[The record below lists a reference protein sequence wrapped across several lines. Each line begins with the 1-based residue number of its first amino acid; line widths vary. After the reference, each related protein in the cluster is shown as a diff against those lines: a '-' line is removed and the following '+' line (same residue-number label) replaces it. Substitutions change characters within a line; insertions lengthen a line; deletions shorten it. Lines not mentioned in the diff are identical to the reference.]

1 MSLINKKSPK
11 DNHEEYDVDGEVALE
26 GYDELNLL
34 ATHGDDS
41 DSLYNIKNGQVVL
54 PNLHKDEDLL
64 RAVRSLVANEPDLA
78 AQVVKDWVSGLGDE
92 K

>member
-11 DNHEEYDVDGEVALE
+11 DSHEEYDVDGEVALE